1 MLSLTR
7 ERDIMYTILIC
18 DDEPDIRNALRIY
31 LTAEGYGVLEAETGL
46 RALELLETQEV
57 HLVLMDVMMPG
68 MDGFE
73 TCDRIRALSNVPIL
87 FLTAKSAEADRLSA
101 YRSGGD
107 DFLSKPFS
115 QGEFLAKVSSLLRR
129 YREYRGKPPA
139 ALMLDDL
146 EVDLSTRSVKSKGKE
161 LFLTDTEYSIL
172 EYLLKNR
179 GKTVTASEIYEAVWK
194 ERFLQGSGNTVMVH
208 VLNVRR
214 KIEENPS
221 KPKILRTVWGR
232 GYQID

>member
-1 MLSLTR
+1 METKSQ
-7 ERDIMYTILIC
+7 ILIV
-18 DDEPDIRNALRIY
+18 DDDPDIRKVLSILLREDY
-31 LTAEGYGVLEAETGL
+31 AVAEAADGQAAVDYIEAHPDTDLVVL
-46 RALELLETQEV
+46 
-57 HLVLMDVMMPG
+57 DVMMPG

-73 TCDRIRALSNVPIL
+73 TCDRIRARSNVPIL
-87 FLTAKSAEADRLSA
+87 FLTAKSAEADRISA

-129 YREYRGKPPA
+129 YKEYRGKPPA

-208 VLNVRR
+208 VLNLRR
-214 KIEENPS
+214 KIEEDPSNPR
-221 KPKILRTVWGR
+221 IIRTVWGK

>member
-1 MLSLTR
+1 MEDRSL
-7 ERDIMYTILIC
+7 ILIV
-18 DDEPDIRNALRIY
+18 DDDPDIRKVLDLLLRGSY
-31 LTAEGYGVLEAETGL
+31 NVAQASDGAEAVAWTEAHPEVDLVVL
-46 RALELLETQEV
+46 
-57 HLVLMDVMMPG
+57 DVMMPG

-129 YREYRGKPPA
+129 YKEYRGKPAA
-139 ALMLDDL
+139 ALVLDNL
-146 EVDLSTRSVKSKGKE
+146 EVDLTARSVRNDGRE
-161 LFLTDTEYSIL
+161 VMLTDTEYAIL
-172 EYLLKNR
+172 EHLLKNR
-179 GKTVTASEIYEAVWK
+179 GHTVTAADMYEAVWK
-194 ERFLQGSGNTVMVH
+194 ERFLPGSGNTVMVH
-208 VLNVRR
+208 VLNLRR

-221 KPKILRTVWGR
+221 SPRIIRTIWGK

>member
-1 MLSLTR
+1 MDEHSL
-7 ERDIMYTILIC
+7 ILIV
-18 DDEPDIRNALRIY
+18 DDDPDIRKVLYMLLRDSHDV
-31 LTAEGYGVLEAETGL
+31 AEAANGAAAVRYIELHPDADLVVL
-46 RALELLETQEV
+46 
-57 HLVLMDVMMPG
+57 DVMMPG

-107 DFLSKPFS
+107 DFLPKPFS

-129 YREYRGKPPA
+129 YKQYRGKPAA
-139 ALMLDDL
+139 ALSLEGL
-146 EVDLSTRSVKSKGKE
+146 EVDLAGHSVKCGGKE
-161 LFLTDTEYSIL
+161 VSLTDTEFAIL
-172 EYLLKNR
+172 EHLLRNR
-179 GKTVTASEIYEAVWK
+179 GKTVTASEMYEAVWK
-194 ERFLQGSGNTVMVH
+194 ERFLPGSGNTVMVH
-208 VLNVRR
+208 VLNLRR

-221 KPKILRTVWGR
+221 NPRIIRTVWGK